1 MGTGFCL
8 RKNIRDGNHLRYRI
22 KERELL
28 MSNVNKDIALVP
40 NKEFAKLANDEKIK
54 RVTQALEA
62 NGIHTLIAENG
73 EEAKRLFF
81 ELVPDEA
88 EVFLGASVT
97 LEKLGIKDEIDKSG
111 RFDALRLKMF
121 AMNRE
126 TQGREIRK
134 LGGAPDYA
142 AGSVHAV
149 TEDGHVLVAS
159 NTGSQLGP
167 YASGA
172 GKVIWV
178 VGAQKIVKDLNEG
191 MRRIHEY
198 VLPLE
203 EEHMQQL
210 YHVGTAVSKVLIVN
224 RELRPNRITMIIV
237 KEELGF

>member
-1 MGTGFCL
+1 MATP
-8 RKNIRDGNHLRYRI
+8 I
-22 KERELL
+22 KETET
-28 MSNVNKDIALVP
+28 STF
-40 NKEFAKLANDEKIK
+40 EKLANDEQIAKTSK
-54 RVTQALEA
+54 ALEA
-62 NGIHTLIAENG
+62 NGIKVLIAENA
-73 EEAKRLFF
+73 EDAKRLFF
-81 ELVPDEA
+81 ELIPDGA

-97 LEKLGIKDEIDKSG
+97 LEKTGIKDVIDQSG
-111 RFDALRLKMF
+111 RFEALRPKIF

-134 LGGAPDYA
+134 LGGTPDYA

-149 TEDGHVLVAS
+149 TEDGQVLIAS

-172 GKVIWV
+172 GKIIWV

-191 MRRIHEY
+191 LRRINEY

-203 EEHMQQL
+203 EVHMQEL
-210 YHVGTAVSKVLIVN
+210 YKASTAVSKLLIVN
-224 RELRPNRITMIIV
+224 RELRPDRITMIIV

>member
-1 MGTGFCL
+1 
-8 RKNIRDGNHLRYRI
+8 
-22 KERELL
+22 
-28 MSNVNKDIALVP
+28 MSTLTKDITVTP
-40 NKEFAKLANDEKIK
+40 VEEFARLATDEKIERTSK
-54 RVTQALEA
+54 ALEA
-62 NGIHTLIAENG
+62 NGIQTLIAENAA
-73 EEAKRLFF
+73 EAKRLFF
-81 ELVPDEA
+81 ELVPEGA

-97 LEKLGIKDEIDKSG
+97 LEKLGIRDEIDKSG
-111 RFDALRLKMF
+111 RFDALRPKMF

-134 LGGAPDYA
+134 LVGAPDFA

-149 TEDGHVLVAS
+149 TEDGHVLIAS

-191 MRRIHEY
+191 MKRLHEH

-203 EEHMQQL
+203 EQHMQEL
-210 YHVGTAVSKVLIVN
+210 YKVGTAISQVLIVN
-224 RELRPNRITMIIV
+224 RTPRPGRITMIIV